1 MTLPEHPSGQS
12 GYRRLFEVVALVIV
26 VLSILVLVLD
36 SVRSFQTSH
45 GHLFARLEVFFS
57 VFFVLEYI
65 LRIAMTQ
72 WSGRSW
78 NKAAKYLFS
87 FYGLLDLVC
96 LIPVLFTGIDVS
108 HASAGKT
115 LRLLRVLRLLKVTRH
130 SKGLQLL
137 GKAIANACV
146 ELISTLAA
154 ALFVILFSSV
164 IIYQV
169 EHDVQPEVFSSIPAA
184 FWWAVA
190 TLTTVGYGDIYPVTD
205 LGKVF
210 ASVVALVGIGLVAI
224 PTGVIVAS
232 YNEVRKQS

>member
-1 MTLPEHPSGQS
+1 MTLPENPPVQS
-12 GYRRLFEVVALVIV
+12 GFKRQFEVAALVVV

-36 SVRSFQTSH
+36 SVNSIHVSYGAF
-45 GHLFARLEVFFS
+45 FARLDVFFGG
-57 VFFVLEYI
+57 FFVLEYVI
-65 LRIAMTQ
+65 RITMTQ

-78 NKAAKYLFS
+78 RKASKYLFS

-96 LIPVLFTGIDVS
+96 LIPVLFAGIDVR
-108 HASAGKT
+108 HAAAGKT
-115 LRLLRVLRLLKVTRH
+115 LRLLRVFRLLKVTRH

-137 GKAIANACV
+137 GKAMVNARV
-146 ELISTLAA
+146 ELMSTLAA

-169 EHDVQPEVFSSIPAA
+169 EHDVQPEAFSSIPAA